1 MRFRLNEFMRVR
13 IEDPLICDLLLERR
27 SYRLPHPSC
36 LPVLASIDGPLER
49 NQIVSRFLDALAVED
64 DRAAEFVDKLIE
76 AHVFWPEG
84 YAHPLMPQV
93 RTWREYGWTDA
104 LIFHCL
110 TEGQS
115 YTDVLHAKT
124 PETPAEALSR
134 RLRDGQLPPFWKEL
148 PGRYEKL
155 PEPESYPSRDLA
167 DVLLSRRT
175 HVPWS
180 GQKLTA
186 EQVSRVLHDA
196 NIPLVRRRCAA
207 EEGYRDDPS
216 ALMRNIYGD
225 LESYLIAYDVA
236 GVEPGIYHYH
246 PRDHALGLI
255 AAGDFRERVRDAF
268 VGQERAGSGSCSVL
282 ISAVWER
289 HMFRYAGN
297 PRGYRTMMML
307 IGQLAQRY
315 LVSWTALGYTT
326 FPTPAHYAELTDALI
341 GSQRYEES
349 GIYLITAG

>member
-1 MRFRLNEFMRVR
+1 M
-13 IEDPLICDLLLERR
+13 
-27 SYRLPHPSC
+27 
-36 LPVLASIDGPLER
+36 ASIDGHVER
-49 NQIVSRFLDALAVED
+49 SEIVERFRDGLAVGE
-64 DRAAEFVDKLIE
+64 RQATEFVDKLIE
-76 AHVFWPEG
+76 AGVLWPEG
-84 YAHPLMPQV
+84 YTHPLMPQV
-93 RTWREYGWTDA
+93 QTWREYGWTDA

-115 YTDVLHAKT
+115 YTDVLHAET
-124 PETPAEALSR
+124 PETPAEALTR
-134 RLRDGQLPPFWKEL
+134 RLGEGQLPPFWKTL
-148 PGRYEKL
+148 PVAYEKL
-155 PEPESYPSRDLA
+155 PEAVDYPSRDLA

-186 EQVSRVLHDA
+186 EQVSRVLRDA
-196 NIPLVRRRCAA
+196 NIPLVKRRRAA
-207 EEGYRDDPS
+207 EEGFRDDPS
-216 ALMRNIYGD
+216 ALMWNIYGD
-225 LESYLIAYDVA
+225 LETYFIAYDVA
-236 GVEPGIYHYH
+236 GVEPGIYHYD
-246 PRDHALGLI
+246 PRDHALGQV
-255 AAGDFRERVRDAF
+255 AAGDFREKVRDAF

-307 IGQLAQRY
+307 IGQFAQRY

-326 FPTPAHYAELTDALI
+326 FPTPAHYPELTDALI
-341 GSQRYEES
+341 GSRRYEES